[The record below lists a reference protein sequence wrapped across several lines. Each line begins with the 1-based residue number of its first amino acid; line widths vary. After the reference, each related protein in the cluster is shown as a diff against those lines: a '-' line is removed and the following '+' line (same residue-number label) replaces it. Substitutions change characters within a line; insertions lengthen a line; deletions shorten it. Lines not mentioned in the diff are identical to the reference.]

1 MPPMQIL
8 SSTSRQ
14 DLLHLWHQ
22 ALASPLGII
31 VVVSDFAG
39 ARSGLIAA
47 RKGSGEKDLFGIS
60 LIHSPYSPQTE
71 LWLIKRTPNGPADAG
86 TLPVDLGEPD

>member
-1 MPPMQIL
+1 MPPMPIL

-39 ARSGLIAA
+39 AKASLMTA
-47 RKGSGEKDLFGIS
+47 RKDSGEKDLFGIS
-60 LIHSPYSPQTE
+60 LLHSPYSPQTE
-71 LWLIKRTPNGPADAG
+71 LWLIKKAKNGPADAG
-86 TLPVDLGEPD
+86 TLPVDLGESD